1 MLRINRMSS
10 VSDCLLHPSAQALG
24 KTSLPTRI
32 SGPGLLRLLNRKL
45 GRSSQMAFIRGAV
58 VTLASLQLPA
68 MAANLVKNGSFDA
81 ASVGH
86 IGENVTLPDWTKT
99 CLQQCG
105 GNLQANSHGFAF
117 VVDDKAATR
126 PGGGFPALVNT
137 STEQVYFWGPN
148 NTVSYSN
155 NNFTGSPSG
164 GKFVAIDGDFG
175 RSKLSQTVD
184 NLDPTKTYTFSFE
197 YAGAQQGLNA
207 VDFTGDTTQKWLIDG
222 ISASQLTVGPW
233 TNPSKGF
240 TTWRTYTTT
249 FSPASAS
256 INLAFTAWGNVV
268 GGGEPSGVDSLPPFL
283 LLDNVQIL
291 ENPPTPPTDPTP
303 PVTPVPGPAPLLGAG
318 VAFSLARRLRRRQKM
333 SS

>member
-1 MLRINRMSS
+1 
-10 VSDCLLHPSAQALG
+10 VY
-24 KTSLPTRI
+24 
-32 SGPGLLRLLNRKL
+32 GPGVLLRLNRKH
-45 GRSSQMAFIRGAV
+45 GRGSHLAIFRGAFV
-58 VTLASLQLPA
+58 ILASLQLPA

-81 ASVGH
+81 ANVGH
-86 IGENVTLPDWTKT
+86 IGENVAFPYWAKT

-137 STEQVYFWGPN
+137 STEQLYFWGPN
-148 NTVSYSN
+148 NTQSYSSN
-155 NNFTGSPSG
+155 DFTGSPSG

-175 RSKLSQTVD
+175 RSKLSQAID

-197 YAGAQQGLNA
+197 YAGAQQGRDA
-207 VDFTGDTTQKWLIDG
+207 VSFTGDTTQKWLIDG

-240 TTWRTYTTT
+240 TPWQTYTTT
-249 FSPASAS
+249 FTPASAS

-283 LLDNVQIL
+283 LLDNVQVL
-291 ENPPTPPTDPTP
+291 DTNTPPPNPPPGPT
-303 PVTPVPGPAPLLGAG
+303 VPGPLPLFGVG
-318 VAFSLARRLRRRQKM
+318 VAFTMARRLRQRQRLNRV
-333 SS
+333 S